1 MVVRIR
7 SISVLQGSVTPNAL
21 NSEVNIIN
29 LPNQSYHFILEGF
42 VSLQNMASD
51 DAVTIRCYVA
61 VDGTNQVKSDE
72 ASFTGAQSVPVVRIP
87 AVTLAYN
94 SKPRITVTQTAGS
107 TLKSFPYTIIIEYL
121 EEL

>member
-1 MVVRIR
+1 VVVRIR
-7 SISVLQGSVTPNAL
+7 SISVLQGSVTPSAL
-21 NSEVNIIN
+21 NSEVDIVN
-29 LPNQSYHFILEGF
+29 LPSQSYHFILEGF

-72 ASFTGAQSVPVVRIP
+72 ATFTGAQAVPAVRIP

>member
-1 MVVRIR
+1 VVVRIR
-7 SISVLQGSVTPNAL
+7 SISVLQGSVTPSAL

-29 LPNQSYHFILEGF
+29 LPDQSYHFILEGF

-72 ASFTGAQSVPVVRIP
+72 ASFTGAQSVPAVRIP

>member
-1 MVVRIR
+1 VVVRIR
-7 SISVLQGSVTPNAL
+7 SISVLQGSVTPSAL
-21 NSEVNIIN
+21 NSEVDIVN
-29 LPNQSYHFILEGF
+29 LPSQSYRF

-72 ASFTGAQSVPVVRIP
+72 ATFTGAQAVPAVRIP

>member
-1 MVVRIR
+1 VVVRIR